1 MSWKNL
7 IKKREIL
14 KIDFTALDALEDC
27 LNEHTILLQHLG
39 RKLNLKD
46 ERDKLFKTTCWTILD
61 IVIKECKFIMKEVFT
76 K

>member
-46 ERDKLFKTTCWTILD
+46 DFVWMLIDEIAKERGGPYTVDEDDW
-61 IVIKECKFIMKEVFT
+61 
-76 K
+76 